1 MTLTHFNFN
10 EFMENF
16 ADEIGGQFSEY
27 DQSKSVIIVPLE
39 ENRFQAVLGV
49 MKFNEKFSKMGIEFS
64 SKVCPFSE
72 DVDCKQLV
80 IENAKTCYAKFVIV
94 DDFIKVE
101 GSTFLENVKTD
112 GLKEIIRE
120 VAQLA
125 DEWELKLTGLDV
137 N

>member
-1 MTLTHFNFN
+1 MEFNFN
-10 EFMENF
+10 DFMEKF

-49 MKFNEKFSKMGIEFS
+49 MKYNDKFKKLGVEFS
-64 SKVCPFSE
+64 SKVCPFS
-72 DVDCKQLV
+72 DDIDCKQLV

-94 DDFIKVE
+94 DDFVKVE
-101 GSTFLENVKTD
+101 GSTFVENVKEE